1 MNYFG
6 WIVFSLYFFLDSSTN
21 TSSMSSRVSFMNSS
35 TSIEAFVG
43 EEAVMKCVT
52 ENLANNH
59 LVR

>member
-1 MNYFG
+1 
-6 WIVFSLYFFLDSSTN
+6 
-21 TSSMSSRVSFMNSS
+21 MNSS

-59 LVR
+59 LVRLVSVLYQDKLWRSTPGNVGIATFELNFTLT